1 MDDSLSWV
9 DQELKQIRDKD
20 LFRVLT
26 ELETGQSPEI
36 EIDGKVYILLSSN
49 SYLGLSVDPKV
60 KKAAMEALEK
70 YGTGSGGSRLVS
82 GSTDLHRQLE
92 ERIAKFKKT
101 QSSIL
106 FSTGYL
112 ANVGTISS
120 LVGTGDLVYSDEL
133 NHASIIDGCRLSK
146 AEIRVYRH
154 CDVEHLKSML
164 KTDKSMSSKKLIVTD
179 TVFSMDGDLAPLPEI
194 VEIAETYGCM
204 LMIDEAHAT
213 GVLGNRG
220 SGATEH
226 FGIEHRVPIVMG
238 TLSKAVGS
246 LGGYI
251 AGSRKLIDFIRNR
264 VRSYIFDTS
273 LPASCLAASLA
284 AIDIIENE
292 PERREYLWRLIKK
305 FKLRLEHI
313 GLEVLPSHSA
323 VIPVLIGEAQP
334 ALDFALK
341 LRENGIYTPAVR
353 PPSVPPGKCRIRA
366 TLMAKHTD
374 GQIEEALRAFEIA
387 YNSMIHNARF
397 MMHDARCRIHDP

>member
-1 MDDSLSWV
+1 MQDPLSWIEE
-9 DQELKQIRDKD
+9 ELQQIREKD
-20 LFRVLT
+20 LFRLLT

-60 KKAAMEALEK
+60 KKAAIEALEK

-101 QSSIL
+101 QSAIL

-120 LVGTGDLVYSDEL
+120 LVGAGDLVYSDEL
-133 NHASIIDGCRLSK
+133 NHASIIDGCRLSR
-146 AEIRVYRH
+146 AEIRIYKH
-154 CDVEHLKSML
+154 CDAAHLKSIL
-164 KTDKSMSSKKLIVTD
+164 ETDKNMNSKKLIVTD

-194 VEIAETYGCM
+194 VEIAEKNGCII
-204 LMIDEAHAT
+204 MIDEAHAT

-220 SGATEH
+220 SGATEY
-226 FGIEHRVPIVMG
+226 FGVEDRVPIVMG

-251 AGSRKLIDFIRNR
+251 AGDTKLIDFIRNR

-292 PERREYLWRLIKK
+292 PERREYLWKLIKR
-305 FKLRLEHI
+305 FKLGLEQI
-313 GLEVLPSHSA
+313 GLKVLPSHSA

-366 TLMAKHTD
+366 TLMAKHTE
-374 GQIEEALRAFEIA
+374 GQIEKALRAFEIA
-387 YNSMIHNARF
+387 YNSMIH
-397 MMHDARCRIHDP
+397 DARSMIQDV